1 MKIGTKEEFI
11 EIEELERNPEGSP
24 YAGDVNVSIA
34 LALQAFSGSY
44 DGVWLELP
52 EMERFVAEL
61 EILDEKRNG
70 SAKISSMSLEEFVLE
85 IRSSDTLG
93 SMEIEAQLHRYQYSG
108 HKYWSINL
116 KGGFETQ
123 PETIR
128 RLISCFKALI
138 N

>member
-1 MKIGTKEEFI
+1 MKIGTKEEHI

-24 YAGDVNVSIA
+24 CAGDVNVSVA

-52 EMERFVAEL
+52 EMERFIAEL
-61 EILDEKRNG
+61 KTLDKKRNG
-70 SAKISSMSLEEFVLE
+70 SAKISSMSPDEFSFE
-85 IRSSDTLG
+85 IRSSDSLG
-93 SMEIEAQLHRYQYSG
+93 HMEIEVQLHRYQYSG
-108 HKYWSINL
+108 PKYWPIYL

-128 RLISCFKALI
+128 QLISCFKALT